1 MKKIIKLDGKYLKID
16 ESNLVNSEYD
26 ATDFNDVG
34 SIQIVKSDNKLYSV
48 IHGKID
54 WVIIDISYST
64 VTLMSLNVL
73 GDVQYAYPMIAES
86 KTYIEYSSSWKN
98 SNIRR
103 ICRSNVYNFL
113 GDYTLRDATRIP
125 TKEEVESLPEN
136 LRIACELGGYGASYW
151 TSTPAD
157 DNCVWYVNSG
167 GEFDYTFPDR
177 SRGFRPVVTLSQCVF
192 DKMERDWSKE
202 K

>member
-86 KTYIEYSSSWKN
+86 EVRFIEYSSSWKI

-103 ICRSNVYNFL
+103 VCQSNAYNFFGRL
-113 GDYTLRDATRIP
+113 YAKKRNTYPNQGGD
-125 TKEEVESLPEN
+125 
-136 LRIACELGGYGASYW
+136 
-151 TSTPAD
+151 
-157 DNCVWYVNSG
+157 
-167 GEFDYTFPDR
+167 
-177 SRGFRPVVTLSQCVF
+177 
-192 DKMERDWSKE
+192 
-202 K
+202 